1 MAGILYTPT
10 GLLDP
15 VGPPKDETVAIV
27 AVDEHAQLSPQLSA
41 PNRQRSHPQC
51 KAARIAAVGVGA
63 VRVRRD

>member
-27 AVDEHAQLSPQLSA
+27 AVDEHESKLRMAVDGRSA
-41 PNRQRSHPQC
+41 DDRGRL
-51 KAARIAAVGVGA
+51 A
-63 VRVRRD
+63 